1 MSKYKYLLFD
11 IDDTLINFEKSF
23 HNCAAKVLELG
34 GCEVTGRNVRRFK
47 ELNDIAWFSSGLED
61 IYEPYIKENYHRLYH
76 KYVEDSLDK
85 AINEFGLK
93 GNYGDLMTCFNLSL
107 IHI

>member
-47 ELNDIAWFSSGLED
+47 ELNDIVWFSSGLED
-61 IYEPYIKENYHRLYH
+61 IYEPYIKEIIIGSITNMW
-76 KYVEDSLDK
+76 K
-85 AINEFGLK
+85 
-93 GNYGDLMTCFNLSL
+93 
-107 IHI
+107 IHWIKQLTNSD

>member
-34 GCEVTGRNVRRFK
+34 GCEVTVRNVRRFK
-47 ELNDIAWFSSGLED
+47 ELNDIVWFSSGLED
-61 IYEPYIKENYHRLYH
+61 IYEPYI
-76 KYVEDSLDK
+76 DSFKDRPTVVK
-85 AINEFGLK
+85 ALCLHSN
-93 GNYGDLMTCFNLSL
+93 
-107 IHI
+107 